1 MLPNLTL
8 LIPENIYKKDPQSSK
23 LGRRILEHSIL
34 YISKNGLE
42 CLTFRKLASE
52 IKSNESSIY
61 RYFENKHM
69 LMLYLISWYW
79 GWLEHKLVIRTANI
93 EDEKE
98 VLIRAI
104 TAITETPTKDESF
117 GFINEEELHYIIVQE
132 YSKAFQTKGIDEEN
146 MNGYFS
152 IYKRLIERLSQLILN
167 YNMSYKYPLTLANTI
182 VQGSLKQHFLQQHFP
197 QLSDV
202 ERSKKKEP
210 ITGFF
215 LNLIFNQ

>member
-1 MLPNLTL
+1 MLANLTL

-42 CLTFRKLASE
+42 CLTFKKLASE

-79 GWLEHKLVIRTANI
+79 GWLEHKLIIRTANI
-93 EDEKE
+93 EDDKE
-98 VLIRAI
+98 VLVRAI
-104 TAITETPTKDESF
+104 KAITETPKKDESF

-132 YSKAFQTKGIDEEN
+132 YSKAFQTKEVDEEN
-146 MNGYFS
+146 KNGYFT
-152 IYKRLIERLSQLILN
+152 IYKRLIEHLAELITN
-167 YNMSYKYPLTLANTI
+167 YNPSYKYPLTLANTI
-182 VQGSLKQHFLQQHFP
+182 LQGTLKQHFLYQHFP
-197 QLSDV
+197 QLSDFNKSN
-202 ERSKKKEP
+202 EKEP
-210 ITGFF
+210 ISNFF
-215 LNLIFNQ
+215 LNLIFNK